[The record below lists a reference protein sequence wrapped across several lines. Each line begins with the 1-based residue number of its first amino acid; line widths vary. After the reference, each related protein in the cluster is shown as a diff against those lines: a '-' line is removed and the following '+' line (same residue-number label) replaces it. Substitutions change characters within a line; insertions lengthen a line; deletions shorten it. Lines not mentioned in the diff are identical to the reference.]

1 IRFENRSGEPALVR
15 LTGPSRGEVHVPN
28 NAISAIENVAPGRY
42 RILVRYGTEG
52 PYRYAQGDPFEI
64 EETAWIYSDVR
75 ITLHP
80 VVGGNYRTHPATAAD
95 FEGAAPTSASQ
106 P

>member
-1 IRFENRSGEPALVR
+1 
-15 LTGPSRGEVHVPN
+15 
-28 NAISAIENVAPGRY
+28 VAPGRY

-64 EETAWIYSDVR
+64 EETAWSYSDVR

-95 FEGAAPTSASQ
+95 FEAAAPTSASQ